1 MIFYNSPLPRTDT
14 FVVNNNKMKEIRIGL
29 YLAGVLLLAPGISH
43 AQAIDNN
50 SINNINNSKKK
61 ELMSTNHY
69 SNKEIIRDLY
79 EQCLNKRNMELLKN
93 LISDDFVGVR
103 GQKGAAG
110 FAGPVA
116 GLIAAFPDIQWT
128 IEDLLGEDSLVAIRW
143 QWQGTHQQLYTKY
156 AATGKKVINEG
167 MAVFEV
173 KDGKIT
179 NARLQTDRL
188 GFLQQLGVL
197 PTDL

>member
-1 MIFYNSPLPRTDT
+1 
-14 FVVNNNKMKEIRIGL
+14 
-29 YLAGVLLLAPGISH
+29 
-43 AQAIDNN
+43 
-50 SINNINNSKKK
+50 
-61 ELMSTNHY
+61 MSTSQH
-69 SNKEIIRDLY
+69 SNKEIIRELY

-93 LISDDFVGVR
+93 LISDDFVGIR
-103 GQKGAAG
+103 GLKGAPG
-110 FAGPVA
+110 FEGPVA

-128 IEDLLGEDSLVAIRW
+128 IEDLLWEDSLVAIRW
-143 QWQGTHQQLYTKY
+143 QWQGTHQHLYTKY
-156 AATGKKVINEG
+156 AATGKKIINEG

-179 NARLQTDRL
+179 NAQLQTDRL